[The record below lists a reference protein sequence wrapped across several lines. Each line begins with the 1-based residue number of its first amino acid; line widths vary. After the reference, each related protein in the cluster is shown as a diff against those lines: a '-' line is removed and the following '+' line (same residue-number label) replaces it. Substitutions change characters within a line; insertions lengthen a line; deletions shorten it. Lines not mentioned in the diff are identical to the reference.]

1 MTDLTIAIST
11 NRDYETFLKPTI
23 DMIYDFP
30 NPRNIDFEVLVYGPN
45 FLNQDSR
52 ITRFYEEKYRQGGL
66 FGYNYLTWM
75 ANGRNIAYLTDDM
88 YFDDNFFE
96 VCGFLDSVDKK
107 IKVAG
112 FTCNDVMFN
121 PFPSKLITHNVGFN
135 EDSINSLLGSFG
147 YIHQIPMARFVAAN
161 KKSLKDNMNGYI
173 FHPSLFK
180 GAGDIYL
187 SIWAYTQGD
196 RIYENIPVR
205 IHDRIKAS
213 ITEFDDKDA
222 EKVSNLVD
230 KLSLGYLD
238 YV

>member
-1 MTDLTIAIST
+1 MVDLTIAICT
-11 NRDYETFLKPTI
+11 NRDYENFLKPTI

-30 NPRNIDFEVLVYGPN
+30 NPKNISFEIIVYGPKHIN
-45 FLNQDSR
+45 LDNR
-52 ITRFYEEKYRQGGL
+52 INSFYEEKYKQGNL

-75 ANGRNIAYLTDDM
+75 SNGRNIAYLTDDM

-96 VCGFLDSVDKK
+96 VCNFLDSIDKK

-121 PFPSKLITHNVGFN
+121 PFPDKLITHNVGFN
-135 EDSINSLLGSFG
+135 EDSVNVLLRSFG
-147 YIHQIPMARFVAAN
+147 YINQIPMARFLAAN
-161 KKSLKDNMNGYI
+161 KESLKDYMNGYI
-173 FHPSLFK
+173 FHPLLFK

-196 RIYENIPVR
+196 RIYENIPVG
-205 IHDRIKAS
+205 IYNRIKAS

-230 KLSLGYLD
+230 RLSLGYLE